1 MTYSEADRQ
10 RIVEYLKIKPI
21 TSGHVHLAQLVLS
34 NEPEATDTHVEL
46 VRHFQDNIYPVL
58 IRPKPDETK
67 DYDVYE
73 VLYGSEWV
81 VAAKQ
86 AGLQRVSAWTVDLDD
101 AELEYLYQTLEKLNQ
116 PSSAQNSQNPNIQKM
131 IQTELNPIY
140 NELQSVKLQLTE
152 ILDRL
157 PPPPPPPPPK
167 KNIHEVTLAELEND
181 PKSQVRKNATA
192 IFTFIKNHSP
202 IRDFQQFRTIYGI
215 GPATV
220 DYLEKHYRI

>member
-21 TSGHVHLAQLVLS
+21 TSGHVHLAQLFLS
-34 NEPEATDTHVEL
+34 NEPEATDTNIEL

-101 AELEYLYQTLEKLNQ
+101 AELQYLYRTLEKLNQ
-116 PSSAQNSQNPNIQKM
+116 PLSVQIIQKM

-140 NELQSVKLQLTE
+140 NELQSVKLHLTE

-157 PPPPPPPPPK
+157 PPPPPPK
-167 KNIHEVTLAELEND
+167 KNIHEVTLAELKQH
-181 PKSQVRKNATA
+181 PKLSNKRKAEA
-192 IFTFIKNHSP
+192 IFNFIQNHSP
-202 IRDFQQFRTIYGI
+202 IQSFQEFLSINGI
-215 GPATV
+215 GKATV
-220 DYLEKHYRI
+220 EYLKEHYTV